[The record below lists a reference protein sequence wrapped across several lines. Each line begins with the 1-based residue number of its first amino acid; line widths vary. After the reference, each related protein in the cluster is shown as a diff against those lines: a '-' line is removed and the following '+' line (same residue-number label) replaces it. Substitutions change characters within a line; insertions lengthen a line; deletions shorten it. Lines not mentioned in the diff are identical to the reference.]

1 MSSIV
6 QIILLLEFPLIY
18 SDRIKIQNNQALSMK
33 MNNKL
38 KLKLVIGSTNI
49 IEQEID
55 NPVRMSIHKIARL
68 LLYSLFLFPYFR
80 LLTV

>member
-6 QIILLLEFPLIY
+6 QIILLSEFPLIY
-18 SDRIKIQNNQALSMK
+18 SDRIKIGNNQALSIK

-49 IEQEID
+49 VEQEID
-55 NPVRMSIHKIARL
+55 NPVRMSILKIARL
-68 LLYSLFLFPYFR
+68 LLYSLFLFPY
-80 LLTV
+80 VPISDY